1 MRWLYIKLYI
11 LLGYL
16 ICFVFD
22 ERRNKDMKFK
32 NLALFYVNLILEGKC
47 TYAEVPR
54 KLKPYVKQ
62 VAIDL
67 GVWEIVEGGTEE
79 TPATPSNATHEE

>member
-1 MRWLYIKLYI
+1 

-67 GVWEIVEGGTEE
+67 GVWEIVEGGTEDS
-79 TPATPSNATHEE
+79 TATPSNATHEE

>member
-1 MRWLYIKLYI
+1 MQWLYTRLYI
-11 LLGYL
+11 LLGYI
-16 ICFVFD
+16 ICFS
-22 ERRNKDMKFK
+22 ERKEKDMKFK

-62 VAIDL
+62 ALIDLEAGELAIDD
-67 GVWEIVEGGTEE
+67 E
-79 TPATPSNATHEE
+79 TPETTSNAKEQ

>member
-1 MRWLYIKLYI
+1 
-11 LLGYL
+11 
-16 ICFVFD
+16 
-22 ERRNKDMKFK
+22 MKFK

-79 TPATPSNATHEE
+79 TTATPSNATHEE

>member
-1 MRWLYIKLYI
+1 MQWLYTRLYI
-11 LLGYL
+11 LLGYI
-16 ICFVFD
+16 ICFS
-22 ERRNKDMKFK
+22 ERKEKDMKFK
-32 NLALFYVNLILEGKC
+32 NLVLFYVNLILEGKC

-62 VAIDL
+62 VAVDL

-79 TPATPSNATHEE
+79 TPATPSNAKKQE

>member
-1 MRWLYIKLYI
+1 MQWLYTRLYI

-22 ERRNKDMKFK
+22 ERRSKDMKFK

-67 GVWEIVEGGTEE
+67 GVWEIVEGGTEDS
-79 TPATPSNATHEE
+79 TATPSNAKPEE

>member
-1 MRWLYIKLYI
+1 MQWLCTRLYI

-79 TPATPSNATHEE
+79 NPATPSNATNEE

>member
-1 MRWLYIKLYI
+1 MQWLYTRLYI
-11 LLGYL
+11 LLGYI
-16 ICFVFD
+16 ICFS
-22 ERRNKDMKFK
+22 ERKEKDMKFK

-47 TYAEVPR
+47 TYKDVPK

-67 GVWEIVEGGTEE
+67 GVWEIIEGSTEE
-79 TPATPSNATHEE
+79 NPATPSNATKTEE